1 MKTIADVLAAK
12 LYAVGAREYLE
23 AIGRDQEVAA
33 WLPTARHAP
42 TMVDVML
49 LVREDLT
56 WQTMRVLQPVCS
68 GTPAALPMIAVMLPD
83 VGATHEEMRCAI
95 VEAVEHLVID
105 GLEDLESAQQIVKAD
120 RRQLDICR
128 ILAHIWAGDPVAV
141 NVPAQEPAQVAA

>member
-1 MKTIADVLAAK
+1 MKTIADVLAVK

-23 AIGRDQEVAA
+23 AIGRDQEVAV
-33 WLPTARHAP
+33 WLPTARHAA

-68 GTPAALPMIAVMLPD
+68 GTPAALPLIAVMLQD
-83 VGATHEEMRCAI
+83 VSVEEARCAL

-105 GLEDLESAQQIVKAD
+105 GLAHLECVEQIVQAD

-128 ILAHIWAGDPVAV
+128 ILAHIWSGTPVPVGMSEQTAG
-141 NVPAQEPAQVAA
+141 

>member
-33 WLPTARHAP
+33 WLPSARHAA
-42 TMVDVML
+42 TMIDVML

-56 WQTMRVLQPVCS
+56 WQTMRVLQLVCS
-68 GTPAALPMIAVMLPD
+68 GTPAALPLIAVMLQDKD
-83 VGATHEEMRCAI
+83 VSVEEARCAL

-105 GLEDLESAQQIVKAD
+105 GLAN
-120 RRQLDICR
+120 LDICR
-128 ILAHIWAGDPVAV
+128 ILAHIWAGDPVA
-141 NVPAQEPAQVAA
+141 A

>member
-1 MKTIADVLAAK
+1 MKTIADVLAVK

-23 AIGRDQEVAA
+23 AIGRDQEVAV
-33 WLPTARHAP
+33 WLPTARHAA

-105 GLEDLESAQQIVKAD
+105 GLANLESAAQIVQAD
-120 RRQLDICR
+120 TRQLDICR
-128 ILAHIWAGDPVAV
+128 ILAHIWSGTPVPVDMPEQTAG
-141 NVPAQEPAQVAA
+141 

>member
-23 AIGRDQEVAA
+23 AVGPELEVAA
-33 WLPTARHAP
+33 WLPTARHAA

-83 VGATHEEMRCAI
+83 KDVSFEEMRCAV

-105 GLEDLESAQQIVKAD
+105 GLKDLESAQQIVEAD

-141 NVPAQEPAQVAA
+141 NVPAQAAA